1 MLNITSLA
9 LVKNIAFSVML
20 CFISVSCFA
29 DVSVVVHPS
38 SNIES
43 LTTKQVKKIFLGRLR
58 MLPNTGREAVVVD
71 QSADALSHKF
81 IYSKLVRMT
90 PTNLKRYRAAYLFSG
105 KGRLPVTVEGNE
117 QVKSFVAGSE
127 SAIGYI
133 DAASLDDSVKSVYL
147 LPVD

>member
-1 MLNITSLA
+1 MLNITPMP

-20 CFISVSCFA
+20 CFINISCFA

-58 MLPNTGREAVVVD
+58 MLPNTGREVVVVD

-90 PTNLKRYRAAYLFSG
+90 PANLRRYRAAYLFSG
-105 KGRLPVTVEGNE
+105 KGRLPVTVEGDD

-133 DAASLDDSVKSVYL
+133 DAASVDDSVKSVYL
-147 LPVD
+147 LSVD